1 MINRQFNNF
10 IDNRTDDDYLL
21 SRIDLAKLPSHVA
34 VIMDGNGRWA
44 NKRSLPRIAGHR
56 AGAAAVRATVE
67 AAARLGL
74 GHLTLYAFSTENWNR
89 PKLEVDALMKLLR
102 EFLNKELA
110 ALQRNKIRFQMIGR
124 EQGLDPRLLEE
135 IKSAEHETGMN
146 TGLVL
151 SIAINYG
158 GRSELV
164 DALRQMAW
172 EVAAGRLNPD
182 RIDEA
187 LISSRLYTR
196 SLPDPDLLIRTS
208 GEMRISNFLIWQ
220 IAYSELYVTEKLWP
234 DFRGTDLLTAILDYQ
249 QRDRRYGRIN
259 CVNRGKAG

>member
-1 MINRQFNNF
+1 MINRQLNNL
-10 IDNRTDDDYLL
+10 IDDRAGDEYLMSL
-21 SRIDLAKLPSHVA
+21 IDLAKLPAHVA
-34 VIMDGNGRWA
+34 IIMDGNGRWA
-44 NKRSLPRIAGHR
+44 NRRSLPRIAGHR
-56 AGAAAVRATVE
+56 AGAASVRATVE
-67 AAARLGL
+67 TAARLGL
-74 GHLTLYAFSTENWNR
+74 GYLTLYAFSTENWKR
-89 PKLEVDALMKLLR
+89 PRLEVDALMKLLK

-135 IKSAEHETGMN
+135 IKSAEHETSKN
-146 TGLVL
+146 TGLRL

-158 GRSELV
+158 GRAELT
-164 DALRQMAW
+164 DAVRQLAW
-172 EVAAGRLNPD
+172 EAAAGRLNPD

-187 LISSRLYTR
+187 LISTRLYTD

-234 DFRGTDLLTAILDYQ
+234 DFRGRDLLAAILDYQ
-249 QRDRRYGRIN
+249 QRERRYGSIRTAHN
-259 CVNRGKAG
+259 NR